1 MSELFILSGDKKRE
15 YVFLK
20 QDGLKPALW
29 QNACPKFFTL
39 KGGIKSE
46 TDCKIKTHVP
56 SFSP

>member
-29 QNACPKFFTL
+29 QNACPKLFILSKDKKREYVLAFYL
-39 KGGIKSE
+39 E
-46 TDCKIKTHVP
+46 
-56 SFSP
+56 